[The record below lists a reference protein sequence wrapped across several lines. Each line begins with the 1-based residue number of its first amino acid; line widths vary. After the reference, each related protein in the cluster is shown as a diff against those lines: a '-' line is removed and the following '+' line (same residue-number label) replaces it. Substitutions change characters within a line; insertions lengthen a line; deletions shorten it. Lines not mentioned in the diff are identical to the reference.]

1 VLTQT
6 PGLQGVTAGRVL
18 LIRVWQT
25 CSEVDRYGER
35 VRFPCAGPAKPCLPW
50 CRRRATDGKR

>member
-1 VLTQT
+1 MLTQT

-25 CSEVDRYGER
+25 CSEVDRYPLRGPGETL
-35 VRFPCAGPAKPCLPW
+35 PAMVP
-50 CRRRATDGKR
+50 